1 MDIIYKGRRI
11 YQNLSEE
18 ECLDILQDLA
28 EEYYN
33 TGNYGPNEIE
43 LEDVN

>member
-11 YQNLSEE
+11 YKKLSEE
-18 ECLDILQDLA
+18 ECLDVLQDLA

-33 TGNYGPNEIE
+33 TGNYDPTEIE